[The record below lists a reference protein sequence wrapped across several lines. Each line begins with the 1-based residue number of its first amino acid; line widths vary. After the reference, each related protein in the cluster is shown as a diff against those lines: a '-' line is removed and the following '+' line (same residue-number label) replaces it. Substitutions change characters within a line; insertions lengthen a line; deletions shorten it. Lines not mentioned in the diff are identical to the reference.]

1 MHLNALDLTVFGL
14 YAVILIFVAY
24 WVSREKKGHE
34 KDASDYFLASKS
46 LPWWAIG
53 ASLIAANI
61 SAEQIIGMSGS
72 GYVIGMG
79 IAAYELMAAITLII
93 IAKYFLPIF
102 LARGIYT
109 MPQFLENRYDGRV
122 RTIMAIFWLALYTFV
137 NLTSVLY
144 LGSLAISQFLGVD
157 MLYGMVFLVLFSMVY
172 SIYGGLKAVA
182 MTDIIQVIMLVLGG
196 LFVSYLALNQISG
209 GNGVIEGFSTL
220 LEKAPEKF
228 DMIISSDNPNYDK
241 IYMDLPGISVL
252 IGGLWI
258 MNISYWGFNQ
268 YIIQRA
274 LAAKSIQEAQKG
286 MAFAAYIKLFVPII
300 VVLPGICAVVLAP
313 ELSKPDQAYPEM
325 MKLLPHGLL
334 GIAFAALVAAIASS
348 LSSMSNSISTIFTM
362 DIYKKLINKEASEHK
377 LVFVGRLT
385 AFAAMLI
392 AIVLAKPLVG
402 QSEQAFQ
409 FIQEFTGFF
418 TPGIVVIFLFGF
430 FWKKANANSALV
442 AAIASVVLSWS
453 FKVFLPEVPFMD
465 RVGLV
470 FILCCVLAALVT
482 YLGGAKE
489 QSNAIHLDDISF
501 KTTSGFN
508 IASVGV
514 VLILAAIYATWW

>member
-1 MHLNALDLTVFGL
+1 MILNGLDIGVLVAYTL
-14 YAVILIFVAY
+14 ILLFVAY
-24 WVSREKKGHE
+24 WVSREKQGHE
-34 KDASDYFLASKS
+34 KNANDYFLASKS

-72 GYVIGMG
+72 GFVIGMG
-79 IAAYELMAAITLII
+79 IAAYELMAAITLIV

-102 LARGIYT
+102 LAKGIYT

-144 LGSLAISQFLGVD
+144 LGSLAISQFIGVD
-157 MLYGMVFLVLFSMVY
+157 MIYGMIFLVLFSMAY
-172 SIYGGLKAVA
+172 SVYGGLKAVA
-182 MTDIIQVIMLVLGG
+182 MTDIVQVIMLVLGG

-209 GNGVIEGFSTL
+209 DNGVIQGFTTL
-220 LEKAPEKF
+220 MEKAPEKF
-228 DMIISSDNPNYDK
+228 DMILSKDNPNY
-241 IYMDLPGISVL
+241 ISLPGISVL

-274 LAAKSIQEAQKG
+274 LAAKSLQEAQKG
-286 MAFAAYIKLFVPII
+286 MAFAAYVKLFVPII

-313 ELSKPDQAYPEM
+313 DLAKADQAYPEM

-362 DIYKKLINKEASEHK
+362 DVYKKLVNPAASEHK
-377 LVFVGRLT
+377 LVFVGRMT
-385 AFAAMLI
+385 ALI
-392 AIVLAKPLVG
+392 AMVVAILLAKPLVG
-402 QSEQAFQ
+402 QSQQAFQ

-430 FWKKANANSALV
+430 FWKKASANSALA
-442 AAIASVVLSWS
+442 AAIGSVVFSAL
-453 FKVFLPEVPFMD
+453 FYKFLPEFPFMD
-465 RVGLV
+465 RVGVV
-470 FILCCVLAALVT
+470 FILCCIVAAAITLLSGT
-482 YLGGAKE
+482 KE
-489 QSNAIHLDDISF
+489 QANAIDLHDVSF
-501 KTTSGFN
+501 KTTGGFN
-508 IASVGV
+508 VAAMGV
-514 VLILAAIYATWW
+514 ILILIAIYATWW

>member
-1 MHLNALDLTVFGL
+1 MILNGLDIGVLVAYTL
-14 YAVILIFVAY
+14 ILLFVAY
-24 WVSREKKGHE
+24 WVSREKQGHE
-34 KDASDYFLASKS
+34 KNANDYFLASKS

-72 GYVIGMG
+72 GFVIGMG
-79 IAAYELMAAITLII
+79 IAAYELMAAITLIV

-102 LARGIYT
+102 LAKGIYT

-144 LGSLAISQFLGVD
+144 LGSLAISQFLGID
-157 MLYGMVFLVLFSMVY
+157 MLYGMIFLVMFSMAY
-172 SIYGGLKAVA
+172 SVYGGLKAVA
-182 MTDIIQVIMLVLGG
+182 MTDIIQVILLVLGG

-209 GNGVIEGFSTL
+209 DTGIINGFATL
-220 LEKAPEKF
+220 MEKAPEKF
-228 DMIISSDNPNYDK
+228 DMILSKDNPNY
-241 IYMDLPGISVL
+241 ISLPGISVL

-274 LAAKSIQEAQKG
+274 LAAKSLQEAQKG
-286 MAFAAYIKLFVPII
+286 MAFAAYVKLFVPII

-313 ELSKPDQAYPEM
+313 DLSKPDQAYPEM

-362 DIYKKLINKEASEHK
+362 DVYKKLVNPAASEHK
-377 LVFVGRLT
+377 LVFVGRMT
-385 AFAAMLI
+385 ALI
-392 AIVLAKPLVG
+392 AMVIAILLAKPLVG
-402 QSEQAFQ
+402 QSQQAFQ

-430 FWKKANANSALV
+430 FWKKACANSALA
-442 AAIASVVLSWS
+442 AAIGSVVFSAL
-453 FKVFLPEVPFMD
+453 FYKFLPEFPFMD
-465 RVGLV
+465 RVGVV
-470 FILCCVLAALVT
+470 FILCCIVAAAITL
-482 YLGGAKE
+482 LGGTKE
-489 QSNAIHLDDISF
+489 QANAIDLHDVSF
-501 KTTSGFN
+501 KTTGGFN
-508 IASVGV
+508 IAAVGV
-514 VLILAAIYATWW
+514 ILILVAIYATWW

>member
-1 MHLNALDLTVFGL
+1 MILNGIDIGVLIVYALVLL
-14 YAVILIFVAY
+14 FVAY
-24 WVSREKKGHE
+24 WVSRDEKGHE
-34 KDASDYFLASKS
+34 KNANDYFLASKS

-72 GYVIGMG
+72 GFVIGMG

-102 LARGIYT
+102 LAKGIYT

-122 RTIMAIFWLALYTFV
+122 RTVMAIFWLALYTFV

-144 LGSLAISQFLGVD
+144 LGSLAISQFIGVD
-157 MLYGMVFLVLFSMVY
+157 MVYGMIFLVLFSMAY
-172 SIYGGLKAVA
+172 SVYGGLKAVA

-209 GNGVIEGFSTL
+209 DTGIVQGFVTL
-220 LEKAPEKF
+220 MEKAPEKF
-228 DMIISSDNPNYDK
+228 DMILSKDNPNY
-241 IYMDLPGISVL
+241 INLPGISVL

-274 LAAKSIQEAQKG
+274 LAAKSLQEAQKG
-286 MAFAAYIKLFVPII
+286 MAFAAYIKLLAPII

-313 ELSKPDQAYPEM
+313 DLAKADQAYPEM

-362 DIYKKLINKEASEHK
+362 DIYKKIINENASEKK
-377 LVFVGRLT
+377 LVLVGRTT
-385 AFAAMLI
+385 ALAAMVI

-402 QSEQAFQ
+402 KSEQAFQ

-418 TPGIVVIFLFGF
+418 TPGIVVLFLFGF
-430 FWKKANANSALV
+430 FWKKATASSALT
-442 AAIASVVLSWS
+442 AAISSVVLSWL
-453 FKVFLPEVPFMD
+453 FKILLPEVPFID

-470 FILCCVLAALVT
+470 FILCCVLAAAVT
-482 YLGGAKE
+482 LLSGAKE
-489 QSNAIHLDDISF
+489 QSNSIDLNDVSF
-501 KTTSGFN
+501 KTTSSFN
-508 IASVGV
+508 VASIGV
-514 VLILAAIYATWW
+514 VLILVAIYVTWW

>member
-1 MHLNALDLTVFGL
+1 MILNGVDI
-14 YAVILIFVAY
+14 AVLVIYTAVLLFVAY
-24 WVSREKKGHE
+24 WVSRDEKGHE
-34 KDASDYFLASKS
+34 KNANDYFLASKS

-79 IAAYELMAAITLII
+79 IAAYELMAAITLIL

-102 LARGIYT
+102 LAKGIFT
-109 MPQFLENRYDGRV
+109 MPQFLEDRYDGRV
-122 RTIMAIFWLALYTFV
+122 RTVMAIFWLALYTFV

-157 MLYGMVFLVLFSMVY
+157 MLYGMIFLALFSMTY

-182 MTDIIQVIMLVLGG
+182 MTDIIQVILLVVGG
-196 LFVSYLALNQISG
+196 LFVSYLALNQIAG
-209 GNGVIEGFSTL
+209 GTGIINGFTTL

-228 DMIISSDNPNYDK
+228 DMILSPENPNY
-241 IYMDLPGISVL
+241 ISLPGISVL

-286 MAFAAYIKLFVPII
+286 MAFAAYVKLFVPII

-313 ELSKPDQAYPEM
+313 DLSKPDQAYPEM

-334 GIAFAALVAAIASS
+334 GVAFAALVAAIASS
-348 LSSMSNSISTIFTM
+348 LSSMSNSVSTIFTM
-362 DIYKKLINKEASEHK
+362 DIYKKSLNPGASEHK
-377 LVFVGRLT
+377 LVFIGRAT
-385 AFAAMLI
+385 AFIAMVI
-392 AIVLAKPLVG
+392 AVVLAKPLVG
-402 QSEQAFQ
+402 KSEQAFQ

-430 FWKKANANSALV
+430 FWKKATANSALA
-442 AAIASVVLSWS
+442 AAIASVVFSWLL
-453 FKVFLPEVPFMD
+453 KIYLPEVPFMD
-465 RVGLV
+465 RVSIV
-470 FILCCVLAALVT
+470 FVICVALAVIVT
-482 YLGGAKE
+482 YVAGAKDQPKGIE
-489 QSNAIHLDDISF
+489 ISDISF
-501 KTTSGFN
+501 NTTTGFN
-508 IASVGV
+508 VAALGV
-514 VLILAAIYATWW
+514 LLVLAAIYALWW

>member
-1 MHLNALDLTVFGL
+1 MILNGLDIGVLVAYTL
-14 YAVILIFVAY
+14 ILLFVAY
-24 WVSREKKGHE
+24 WVSREKPGHE
-34 KDASDYFLASKS
+34 KNANDYFLASKS

-72 GYVIGMG
+72 GFVIGMG
-79 IAAYELMAAITLII
+79 IAAYELMAAITLIV

-102 LARGIYT
+102 LAKGIYT
-109 MPQFLENRYDGRV
+109 MPQFLEGRYDGRV

-144 LGSLAISQFLGVD
+144 LGSLAISQFLGID
-157 MLYGMVFLVLFSMVY
+157 MLYGMIFLVMFSMAY
-172 SIYGGLKAVA
+172 SVYGGLKAVA
-182 MTDIIQVIMLVLGG
+182 MTDIIQVILLVLGG

-209 GNGVIEGFSTL
+209 GTGIINGFATL
-220 LEKAPEKF
+220 MDKAPEKF
-228 DMIISSDNPNYDK
+228 DMILSKDNPNY
-241 IYMDLPGISVL
+241 ISLPGISVL

-274 LAAKSIQEAQKG
+274 LAAKSLQEAQKG
-286 MAFAAYIKLFVPII
+286 MAFAAYVKLFVPII

-313 ELSKPDQAYPEM
+313 DLSKPDQAYPEM

-334 GIAFAALVAAIASS
+334 GVAFAALVAAIASS

-362 DIYKKLINKEASEHK
+362 DIYKKLINPNATEHK
-377 LVFVGRLT
+377 LVFVGRST
-385 AFAAMLI
+385 ALVAMII
-392 AIVLAKPLVG
+392 AILLAKPLVG
-402 QSEQAFQ
+402 QSQQAFQ

-430 FWKKANANSALV
+430 FWKKASANSALA
-442 AAIASVVLSWS
+442 AAIASVVFS
-453 FKVFLPEVPFMD
+453 
-465 RVGLV
+465 
-470 FILCCVLAALVT
+470 AL
-482 YLGGAKE
+482 
-489 QSNAIHLDDISF
+489 F
-501 KTTSGFN
+501 
-508 IASVGV
+508 
-514 VLILAAIYATWW
+514 

>member
-1 MHLNALDLTVFGL
+1 MILNGIDIGVLIVYTVVLLG
-14 YAVILIFVAY
+14 VAW
-24 WVSREKKGHE
+24 WVSRDEKGHD
-34 KDASDYFLASKS
+34 KNANDYFLASKS

-72 GYVIGMG
+72 GYIIGMG

-102 LARGIYT
+102 LAKGIYT

-122 RTIMAIFWLALYTFV
+122 RTVMAIFWLALYTFV

-157 MLYGMVFLVLFSMVY
+157 MLYGMIFLALFSMTY

-182 MTDIIQVIMLVLGG
+182 MTDIIQVVLLVLGG
-196 LFVSYLALNQISG
+196 ILVSYLALNQISG
-209 GNGVIEGFSTL
+209 GTGVVNGFSTL

-228 DMIISSDNPNYDK
+228 DMILSKDSPN
-241 IYMDLPGISVL
+241 YMDLPGISVL

-286 MAFAAYIKLFVPII
+286 MAFAAYVKLFLPLI

-313 ELSKPDQAYPEM
+313 DLTKADQAYPEM

-334 GIAFAALVAAIASS
+334 GVAFAALVAAIASS
-348 LSSMSNSISTIFTM
+348 LSSMSNSVSTIFTM
-362 DIYKKLINKEASEHK
+362 DIYKKSINPQASEHK
-377 LVFVGRLT
+377 LVFIGRAT
-385 AFAAMLI
+385 ATVAMII
-392 AIVLAKPLVG
+392 AVLLAKPLVG
-402 QSEQAFQ
+402 KSEQAFQ

-430 FWKKANANSALV
+430 FWKKATAASALT
-442 AAIASVVLSWS
+442 AAIASVILSWA
-453 FKVFLPEVPFMD
+453 FKMYLPEMPFMD

-470 FILCCVLAALVT
+470 FILCCVLAAAVT
-482 YLGGAKE
+482 YLAGAKTQE
-489 QSNAIHLDDISF
+489 NAIDLQGISF
-501 KTTSGFN
+501 KTTGGFN
-508 IASVGV
+508 IAAVGV
-514 VLILAAIYATWW
+514 MLILIAIYATWW

>member
-1 MHLNALDLTVFGL
+1 MILNGLDIGVLIAYTL
-14 YAVILIFVAY
+14 ILLFVAY
-24 WVSREKKGHE
+24 WVSRDEKGHE
-34 KDASDYFLASKS
+34 KNANDYFLASKS

-72 GYVIGMG
+72 GFVIGMG

-102 LARGIYT
+102 LAKGIYT

-122 RTIMAIFWLALYTFV
+122 RTVMAIFWLALYTFV

-157 MLYGMVFLVLFSMVY
+157 MLYGMIFLALFSMAY
-172 SIYGGLKAVA
+172 SVYGGLKAVA
-182 MTDIIQVIMLVLGG
+182 MTDIIQVVLLVLGG
-196 LFVSYLALNQISG
+196 ICVSYLALNQISG
-209 GNGVIEGFSTL
+209 GTGVLSGFSTL

-228 DMIISSDNPNYDK
+228 DMILSKNNPSYAN
-241 IYMDLPGISVL
+241 LPGISVL

-274 LAAKSIQEAQKG
+274 LAAKSLQEAQKG
-286 MAFAAYIKLFVPII
+286 MAFAAYIKLFVPLI

-313 ELSKPDQAYPEM
+313 DLSKPDQAYPEM

-348 LSSMSNSISTIFTM
+348 LSSMSNSVSTIFTM
-362 DIYKKLINKEASEHK
+362 DIYKKSINPAASEKK
-377 LVFVGRLT
+377 LVFIGRAT
-385 AFAAMLI
+385 AFTAMVI
-392 AIVLAKPLVG
+392 AVILAKPLVG
-402 QSEQAFQ
+402 KSEQAFQ

-430 FWKKANANSALV
+430 FWKKATASSALT
-442 AAIASVVLSWS
+442 AAIASVAFSWL
-453 FKVFLPEVPFMD
+453 FKIFIPEVPFMD

-470 FILCCVLAALVT
+470 FILCCVLAVIVT
-482 YLGGAKE
+482 YLGGAKD
-489 QSNAIHLDDISF
+489 QANAVDLNDVSF

-508 IASVGV
+508 IGAVGV
-514 VLILAAIYATWW
+514 VLILIAIYATWW

>member
-1 MHLNALDLTVFGL
+1 MILNGLDIGV
-14 YAVILIFVAY
+14 LIVYTLVLLGVAW
-24 WVSREKKGHE
+24 WVSRDEKGHD
-34 KDASDYFLASKS
+34 KNANDYFLASKS

-102 LARGIYT
+102 LAKGIYT

-122 RTIMAIFWLALYTFV
+122 RTVMAIFWLALYTFV

-157 MLYGMVFLVLFSMVY
+157 MLYGMVFLALFSMTY

-182 MTDIIQVIMLVLGG
+182 MTDIIQVALLVLGG

-209 GNGVIEGFSTL
+209 GTGIVSGFSML
-220 LEKAPEKF
+220 LENAPEKF
-228 DMIISSDNPNYDK
+228 DMILSPENPNY
-241 IYMDLPGISVL
+241 INLPGISVL

-286 MAFAAYIKLFVPII
+286 MAFAAYVKLFVPVI
-300 VVLPGICAVVLAP
+300 VVLPGICAAVLVPDLA
-313 ELSKPDQAYPEM
+313 KADQAYPEM

-348 LSSMSNSISTIFTM
+348 LSSMSNSVSTIFTM
-362 DIYKKLINKEASEHK
+362 DIYKKIINPQASEHK
-377 LVFVGRLT
+377 LVFVGRVT
-385 AFAAMLI
+385 ATIAMII
-392 AIVLAKPLVG
+392 AVLLAKPLVG
-402 QSEQAFQ
+402 KSEQAFQ

-430 FWKKANANSALV
+430 FWKKATAASALT
-442 AAIASVVLSWS
+442 AAIASVALSWA
-453 FKVFLPEVPFMD
+453 FRFYLPEMPFMD

-470 FILCCVLAALVT
+470 FILCCVLAAAVT
-482 YLGGAKE
+482 YLAGAKI
-489 QSNAIHLDDISF
+489 QGNSIDLNGVSF
-501 KTTSGFN
+501 KTTNGFN
-508 IASVGV
+508 VAGIGV
-514 VLILAAIYATWW
+514 ILILIAIYATWW

>member
-1 MHLNALDLTVFGL
+1 MILNGLDIGVLIAYTL
-14 YAVILIFVAY
+14 ILLAVAW
-24 WVSREKKGHE
+24 WVSREEKGHE
-34 KDASDYFLASKS
+34 KNANDYFLASKS

-72 GYVIGMG
+72 GFVIGMG

-102 LARGIYT
+102 LAKGIYT

-122 RTIMAIFWLALYTFV
+122 RTVMAIFWLALYTFV

-157 MLYGMVFLVLFSMVY
+157 MLYGMIFLALFSMTY

-182 MTDIIQVIMLVLGG
+182 MTDIIQVVMLVLGG

-209 GNGVIEGFSTL
+209 GAGVVSGFTTL
-220 LEKAPEKF
+220 LDQAPEKF
-228 DMIISSDNPNYDK
+228 DMILSPDNPNYVN
-241 IYMDLPGISVL
+241 LPGISVL

-286 MAFAAYIKLFVPII
+286 MAFAAYVKLFVPVI

-313 ELSKPDQAYPEM
+313 DLAKPDQAYPEM

-334 GIAFAALVAAIASS
+334 GVAFAALVAAIASS

-362 DIYKKLINKEASEHK
+362 DIYKRSINPAASEHK
-377 LVFVGRLT
+377 LVFIGRAT
-385 AFAAMLI
+385 ATIAMII
-392 AIVLAKPLVG
+392 AVLLAKPLVG
-402 QSEQAFQ
+402 KSEQAFQ

-430 FWKKANANSALV
+430 FWKKATAASALT
-442 AAIASVVLSWS
+442 AAIASVILSWA
-453 FKVFLPEVPFMD
+453 FKIYLPEMPFMD

-470 FILCCVLAALVT
+470 FILCCVLAAAVT
-482 YLGGAKE
+482 YLAGAKV
-489 QSNAIHLDDISF
+489 QKNAIDLQGVSF
-501 KTTSGFN
+501 KTTGGFN
-508 IASVGV
+508 IASLGVVV
-514 VLILAAIYATWW
+514 VLIAIYATWW

>member
-1 MHLNALDLTVFGL
+1 MILNGLDIGV
-14 YAVILIFVAY
+14 LIAYTLVLLFVAY
-24 WVSREKKGHE
+24 WVSRDEKGHE
-34 KDASDYFLASKS
+34 KNANDYFLASKS

-102 LARGIYT
+102 LAKGIYT

-122 RTIMAIFWLALYTFV
+122 RTVMAIFWLALYTFV

-157 MLYGMVFLVLFSMVY
+157 MLYGMIFLALFSMTY

-182 MTDIIQVIMLVLGG
+182 MTDIIQVAMLVLGG
-196 LFVSYLALNQISG
+196 ILVSYLALNQISG
-209 GNGVIEGFSTL
+209 GTGVISGFSTL

-228 DMIISSDNPNYDK
+228 DMILSKDNPNYAN
-241 IYMDLPGISVL
+241 LPGISVL

-258 MNISYWGFNQ
+258 MNVSYWGFNQ

-274 LAAKSIQEAQKG
+274 LAAKSLQEAQKG
-286 MAFAAYIKLFVPII
+286 MTFAAYIKLFVPII

-313 ELSKPDQAYPEM
+313 DLSKADQAYPEM

-334 GIAFAALVAAIASS
+334 GVAFAALVAAIASS
-348 LSSMSNSISTIFTM
+348 LSSMSNSVSTIFTM
-362 DIYKKLINKEASEHK
+362 DIYKKSINPAASEKK
-377 LVFVGRLT
+377 LVFIGRTT
-385 AFAAMLI
+385 AFVALVI
-392 AIVLAKPLVG
+392 AVVLAKPLVG
-402 QSEQAFQ
+402 KSEQAFQ

-430 FWKKANANSALV
+430 FWKKATARSALT
-442 AAIASVVLSWS
+442 AAIASVVFSWL
-453 FKVFLPEVPFMD
+453 FKIYIPEVPFMD

-470 FILCCVLAALVT
+470 FILCCVLAVVVT
-482 YLGGAKE
+482 HMGGAKD
-489 QSNAIHLDDISF
+489 QANAIDLNDVSF

-508 IASVGV
+508 AGAVGV
-514 VLILAAIYATWW
+514 VLILIAIYATWW

>member
-1 MHLNALDLTVFGL
+1 MILNGIDI
-14 YAVILIFVAY
+14 AVLVAYTAILLFVAY
-24 WVSREKKGHE
+24 WVSRDEKGHE
-34 KDASDYFLASKS
+34 KNANDYFLASKS

-79 IAAYELMAAITLII
+79 IAAYELMAAITLIL

-102 LARGIYT
+102 LAKGIFT
-109 MPQFLENRYDGRV
+109 MPQFLEDRYDGRV
-122 RTIMAIFWLALYTFV
+122 RTVMAIFWLALYTFV

-157 MLYGMVFLVLFSMVY
+157 MLYGMIFLALFSMTY

-182 MTDIIQVIMLVLGG
+182 MTDIIQVILLVAGG
-196 LFVSYLALNQISG
+196 LFVSYLALNQIAG
-209 GNGVIEGFSTL
+209 GTGIINGFTTL

-228 DMIISSDNPNYDK
+228 DMILSPDNPNY
-241 IYMDLPGISVL
+241 ISLPGISVL

-286 MAFAAYIKLFVPII
+286 MAFAAYVKLFVPII

-313 ELSKPDQAYPEM
+313 DLSKPDQAYPEM

-334 GIAFAALVAAIASS
+334 GVAFAALVAAIASS
-348 LSSMSNSISTIFTM
+348 LSSMSNSVSTIFTM
-362 DIYKKLINKEASEHK
+362 DIYKKSVNPNASEHK
-377 LVFVGRLT
+377 LVFIGRAT
-385 AFAAMLI
+385 AFIAMII
-392 AIVLAKPLVG
+392 AVVLAKPLVG
-402 QSEQAFQ
+402 KSEQAFQ

-430 FWKKANANSALV
+430 FWKKATANSALA
-442 AAIASVVLSWS
+442 AAIASVVFSWLLKIY
-453 FKVFLPEVPFMD
+453 FPEVPFMD
-465 RVGLV
+465 RVSIV
-470 FILCCVLAALVT
+470 FVICVVLAVLVT
-482 YLGGAKE
+482 YIGGAKDQAKGIE
-489 QSNAIHLDDISF
+489 IGDISF
-501 KTTSGFN
+501 KTTTGFN
-508 IASVGV
+508 VAALGV
-514 VLILAAIYATWW
+514 LLVLAAIYTLWW

>member
-1 MHLNALDLTVFGL
+1 MILNGLDIGVLIAYTL
-14 YAVILIFVAY
+14 ILLFVAY
-24 WVSREKKGHE
+24 WVSREKAGHE
-34 KDASDYFLASKS
+34 KNANDYFLASKS

-72 GYVIGMG
+72 GYVIGMA
-79 IAAYELMAAITLII
+79 IAAYELMAAITLIV

-102 LARGIYT
+102 LAKGIYT
-109 MPQFLENRYDGRV
+109 MPQFLEDRYDGRV

-144 LGSLAISQFLGVD
+144 LGSLAISQFMGID
-157 MLYGMVFLVLFSMVY
+157 MLYGMIFLVMFSMAY
-172 SIYGGLKAVA
+172 SVYGGLKAVA
-182 MTDIIQVIMLVLGG
+182 MTDVIQVVLLVLGG
-196 LFVSYLALNQISG
+196 LIVSYLALNQISG
-209 GNGVIEGFSTL
+209 DTGIINGFATL
-220 LEKAPEKF
+220 MDQAPEKF
-228 DMIISSDNPNYDK
+228 DMILSSDNPNY
-241 IYMDLPGISVL
+241 ISLPGISVL

-274 LAAKSIQEAQKG
+274 LAAKNLQEAQKG
-286 MAFAAYIKLFVPII
+286 MAFAAYVKLFVPII

-313 ELSKPDQAYPEM
+313 DLSKPDQAYPEM

-362 DIYKKLINKEASEHK
+362 DIYKRSMNPTASERK
-377 LVFVGRLT
+377 LVFVGRST
-385 AFAAMLI
+385 ALI
-392 AIVLAKPLVG
+392 AMIIAILLAKPLVG
-402 QSEQAFQ
+402 QSQQAFQ

-430 FWKKANANSALV
+430 FWKKASANSALS
-442 AAIASVVLSWS
+442 AAIASVLFS
-453 FKVFLPEVPFMD
+453 FLFYKFLPEFPFMD
-465 RVGLV
+465 RVGVV
-470 FILCCVLAALVT
+470 FIICCLLAAVVT
-482 YLGGAKE
+482 LLGGAKE
-489 QSNAIHLDDISF
+489 QANAIHLNDVSF

-508 IASVGV
+508 IAAIGV
-514 VLILAAIYATWW
+514 ILILTAIYATWW

>member
-1 MHLNALDLTVFGL
+1 MILNGLDIGVLVAYTL
-14 YAVILIFVAY
+14 ILLFVAY
-24 WVSREKKGHE
+24 WVSREKPGHE
-34 KDASDYFLASKS
+34 KNANDYFLASKS

-79 IAAYELMAAITLII
+79 IAAYELMAAITLIV

-102 LARGIYT
+102 LAKGIYT

-157 MLYGMVFLVLFSMVY
+157 MLYGMLFLVLFSMAY
-172 SIYGGLKAVA
+172 SVYGGLKAVA
-182 MTDIIQVIMLVLGG
+182 MTDIVQVIMLVLGG

-209 GNGVIEGFSTL
+209 DTGVVQGFVTL
-220 LEKAPEKF
+220 MEKAPEKF
-228 DMIISSDNPNYDK
+228 DMILSKDNPNY
-241 IYMDLPGISVL
+241 ISLPGISVL

-274 LAAKSIQEAQKG
+274 LAAKSLQEAQKG
-286 MAFAAYIKLFVPII
+286 MAFAAYVKLFVPII

-313 ELSKPDQAYPEM
+313 DLAKADQAYPEM

-334 GIAFAALVAAIASS
+334 GVAFAALVAAIASS

-362 DIYKKLINKEASEHK
+362 DIYKKLVNPAASEHK
-377 LVFVGRLT
+377 LVFVGRAT
-385 AFAAMLI
+385 ALI
-392 AIVLAKPLVG
+392 AMVIAILLAKPLVG
-402 QSEQAFQ
+402 QSQQAFQ

-430 FWKKANANSALV
+430 FWKKASANSALA
-442 AAIASVVLSWS
+442 AAIGSVVFSAL
-453 FKVFLPEVPFMD
+453 FYKFLPEFPFID
-465 RVGLV
+465 RVGVV
-470 FILCCVLAALVT
+470 FVLCCIVAAAITL
-482 YLGGAKE
+482 LGGTKE
-489 QSNAIHLDDISF
+489 QANAIHLDDVSF

-508 IASVGV
+508 IASIGV
-514 VLILAAIYATWW
+514 VLILVAIYATWW

>member
-1 MHLNALDLTVFGL
+1 MILNGLDIGVLVAYTL
-14 YAVILIFVAY
+14 ILLFVAY
-24 WVSREKKGHE
+24 WVSREKPGHE
-34 KDASDYFLASKS
+34 KNANDYFLASKS

-72 GYVIGMG
+72 GFVIGMG
-79 IAAYELMAAITLII
+79 IAAYELMAAITLIV

-102 LARGIYT
+102 LAKGIYT
-109 MPQFLENRYDGRV
+109 MPQFLEGRYDGRV

-144 LGSLAISQFLGVD
+144 LGSLAISQFLGID
-157 MLYGMVFLVLFSMVY
+157 MLYGMIFLVMFSMAY
-172 SIYGGLKAVA
+172 SVYGGLKAVA
-182 MTDIIQVIMLVLGG
+182 MTDIIQVILLVLGG

-209 GNGVIEGFSTL
+209 GTGIINGFATL
-220 LEKAPEKF
+220 MDKAPEKF
-228 DMIISSDNPNYDK
+228 DMILSKDNPNY
-241 IYMDLPGISVL
+241 ISLPGISVL

-274 LAAKSIQEAQKG
+274 LAAKSLQEAQKG
-286 MAFAAYIKLFVPII
+286 MAFAAYVKLFVPII

-313 ELSKPDQAYPEM
+313 DLSKPDQAYPEM

-362 DIYKKLINKEASEHK
+362 DIYKKLISPNATEHK
-377 LVFVGRLT
+377 LVFVGRST
-385 AFAAMLI
+385 ALI
-392 AIVLAKPLVG
+392 AMIIAILLAKPLVG
-402 QSEQAFQ
+402 QSQQAFQ

-430 FWKKANANSALV
+430 FWKKASANSALA
-442 AAIASVVLSWS
+442 AAIASVVFSAL
-453 FKVFLPEVPFMD
+453 FYTFLPEFPFID
-465 RVGLV
+465 RVGVV
-470 FILCCVLAALVT
+470 FVLCCVLAAAVT
-482 YLGGAKE
+482 FLGGAKE
-489 QSNAIHLDDISF
+489 QVNAIHLDDVSF

-508 IASVGV
+508 VAAVGV
-514 VLILAAIYATWW
+514 ILILIAIYATWW

>member
-1 MHLNALDLTVFGL
+1 MILNGLDIGVLVAYTL
-14 YAVILIFVAY
+14 ILLFVAY
-24 WVSREKKGHE
+24 WVSRDEKGHE
-34 KDASDYFLASKS
+34 KNANDYFLASKS

-72 GYVIGMG
+72 GFVIGMG
-79 IAAYELMAAITLII
+79 IAAYELMAAITLIV

-102 LARGIYT
+102 LAKGIYT

-144 LGSLAISQFLGVD
+144 LGSLAISQFIGVD
-157 MLYGMVFLVLFSMVY
+157 MIYGMIFLVLFSMAY
-172 SIYGGLKAVA
+172 SVYGGLKAVA
-182 MTDIIQVIMLVLGG
+182 MTDIVQVIMLVLGR

-209 GNGVIEGFSTL
+209 DNGVIQGFTTL
-220 LEKAPEKF
+220 MEKAPEKF
-228 DMIISSDNPNYDK
+228 DMILSKDNPNY
-241 IYMDLPGISVL
+241 ISLPGISVL

-274 LAAKSIQEAQKG
+274 LAAKSLQEAQKG
-286 MAFAAYIKLFVPII
+286 MAFAAYVKLFVPII

-313 ELSKPDQAYPEM
+313 DLAKADQAYPEM

-362 DIYKKLINKEASEHK
+362 DVYKKLVNPAASEHK
-377 LVFVGRLT
+377 LVFVGRMT
-385 AFAAMLI
+385 ALI
-392 AIVLAKPLVG
+392 AMVVAILLAKPLVG
-402 QSEQAFQ
+402 QSQQAFQ

-430 FWKKANANSALV
+430 FWKKASANSALA
-442 AAIASVVLSWS
+442 AAIGSVVFSAL
-453 FKVFLPEVPFMD
+453 FYKFLPEFPFMD
-465 RVGLV
+465 RVGVV
-470 FILCCVLAALVT
+470 FILCCIVAAAITLLSGT
-482 YLGGAKE
+482 KE
-489 QSNAIHLDDISF
+489 QANAIDLHDVSF
-501 KTTSGFN
+501 KTTGGFN
-508 IASVGV
+508 VAAMGV
-514 VLILAAIYATWW
+514 ILILIAIYATWW

>member
-1 MHLNALDLTVFGL
+1 MILNGIDIGVLVIYALVLLG
-14 YAVILIFVAY
+14 VAW
-24 WVSREKKGHE
+24 WVSRDEKGHE
-34 KDASDYFLASKS
+34 KNANDYFLASKS

-93 IAKYFLPIF
+93 IAKYFLPVF
-102 LARGIYT
+102 LAKGIYT

-122 RTIMAIFWLALYTFV
+122 RTVMAIFWLALYTFV

-144 LGSLAISQFLGVD
+144 LGSLAISQFMGVD
-157 MLYGMVFLVLFSMVY
+157 MLYGMIFLALFSMTY

-182 MTDIIQVIMLVLGG
+182 MTDIIQVALLVLGG
-196 LFVSYLALNQISG
+196 ILVSYLALNQIS
-209 GNGVIEGFSTL
+209 NGEGAISGFATL

-228 DMIISSDNPNYDK
+228 DMILSPENPSYAN
-241 IYMDLPGISVL
+241 LPGISVL
-252 IGGLWI
+252 LGGMWI
-258 MNISYWGFNQ
+258 INISYWGFNQ

-274 LAAKSIQEAQKG
+274 LAAKNLQEAQKG
-286 MAFAAYIKLFVPII
+286 MAFAAYIKLFVPVI

-313 ELSKPDQAYPEM
+313 DLSKPDQAYPEM

-348 LSSMSNSISTIFTM
+348 LSSMSNSVSTIFTM
-362 DIYKKLINKEASEHK
+362 DIYKKTINPAASEHK
-377 LVFVGRLT
+377 LVFAGRLT
-385 AFAAMLI
+385 AVIAMIL
-392 AIVLAKPLVG
+392 AILLAKPLVG
-402 QSEQAFQ
+402 KSEQAFQ

-418 TPGIVVIFLFGF
+418 TPGIVVIFLLGF
-430 FWKKANANSALV
+430 FWKKATAASALT
-442 AAIASVVLSWS
+442 AAIASVIFSWL
-453 FKVFLPEVPFMD
+453 FKIFIPEVPFMD

-470 FILCCVLAALVT
+470 FILCCVLAVVVT
-482 YLGGAKE
+482 YLSGAKD
-489 QSNAIHLDDISF
+489 QPNAVDVKDVSF
-501 KTTSGFN
+501 STSSGFN
-508 IASVGV
+508 AAALGV
-514 VLILAAIYATWW
+514 ILILIVIYATWW

>member
-1 MHLNALDLTVFGL
+1 MILNGIDI
-14 YAVILIFVAY
+14 AVLVAYTAILLFVAY
-24 WVSREKKGHE
+24 WVSRDEKGHE
-34 KDASDYFLASKS
+34 KNANDYFLASKS

-79 IAAYELMAAITLII
+79 IAAYELMAAITLIL

-102 LARGIYT
+102 LAKGIFT
-109 MPQFLENRYDGRV
+109 MPQFLEDRYDGRV
-122 RTIMAIFWLALYTFV
+122 RTVMAIFWLALYTFV

-157 MLYGMVFLVLFSMVY
+157 MLYGMIFLALFSMTY

-182 MTDIIQVIMLVLGG
+182 MTDIIQVILLVAGG
-196 LFVSYLALNQISG
+196 LFVSYLALNQIAG
-209 GNGVIEGFSTL
+209 GTGVINGFTTL

-228 DMIISSDNPNYDK
+228 DMILSPDNPNY
-241 IYMDLPGISVL
+241 ISLPGISVL

-286 MAFAAYIKLFVPII
+286 MAFAAYVKLFVPII

-313 ELSKPDQAYPEM
+313 DLSKPDQAYPEM

-334 GIAFAALVAAIASS
+334 GVAFAALVAAIASS
-348 LSSMSNSISTIFTM
+348 LSSMSNSVSTIFTM
-362 DIYKKLINKEASEHK
+362 DIYKKSVNPSASEHK
-377 LVFVGRLT
+377 LVFIGRAT
-385 AFAAMLI
+385 AFIAMII
-392 AIVLAKPLVG
+392 AVVLAKPLVG
-402 QSEQAFQ
+402 KSEQAFQ

-430 FWKKANANSALV
+430 FWKKATANSALA
-442 AAIASVVLSWS
+442 AAIASVVFSWLLKIY
-453 FKVFLPEVPFMD
+453 FPEVPFMD
-465 RVGLV
+465 RVSIV
-470 FILCCVLAALVT
+470 FVICVVLAVLVT
-482 YLGGAKE
+482 YIGGAKDQAKGIE
-489 QSNAIHLDDISF
+489 IGDISF
-501 KTTSGFN
+501 KTTTGFN
-508 IASVGV
+508 VAALGV
-514 VLILAAIYATWW
+514 LLVLAAIYTLWW

>member
-1 MHLNALDLTVFGL
+1 MILNGLDIGVLVAYTL
-14 YAVILIFVAY
+14 ILLFVAY
-24 WVSREKKGHE
+24 WVSRDEKGHE
-34 KDASDYFLASKS
+34 KNANDYFLASKS

-102 LARGIYT
+102 LAKGIYT

-122 RTIMAIFWLALYTFV
+122 RTVMAIFWLALYTFV

-157 MLYGMVFLVLFSMVY
+157 MLYGMIFLAIFSMTY

-182 MTDIIQVIMLVLGG
+182 MTDIIQVVLLVLGG
-196 LFVSYLALNQISG
+196 ILVSYLALNQISG
-209 GNGVIEGFSTL
+209 GTGVLSGFSTL

-228 DMIISSDNPNYDK
+228 DMILSKDNPSYAN
-241 IYMDLPGISVL
+241 LPGISVL

-274 LAAKSIQEAQKG
+274 LAAKSLQEAQKG
-286 MAFAAYIKLFVPII
+286 MTFAAYIKLFVPLI

-313 ELSKPDQAYPEM
+313 DLSKPDQAYPEM

-348 LSSMSNSISTIFTM
+348 LSSMSNSVSTIFTM
-362 DIYKKLINKEASEHK
+362 DIYKKSINPAASEKK
-377 LVFVGRLT
+377 LVFIGRAT
-385 AFAAMLI
+385 AFTAMVI
-392 AIVLAKPLVG
+392 AVILAKPLVG
-402 QSEQAFQ
+402 KSEQAFQ

-430 FWKKANANSALV
+430 FWKKATASSALT
-442 AAIASVVLSWS
+442 AAIASVTFSWL
-453 FKVFLPEVPFMD
+453 FKIYIPEVPFMD

-470 FILCCVLAALVT
+470 FILCCVLAVIVT
-482 YLGGAKE
+482 YLGGAKD
-489 QSNAIHLDDISF
+489 QANAVDLNDVSF

-508 IASVGV
+508 IGAVGV
-514 VLILAAIYATWW
+514 ALILIAIYATWW

>member
-1 MHLNALDLTVFGL
+1 MILNGIDI
-14 YAVILIFVAY
+14 AVLVVYTAVLLFVAY
-24 WVSREKKGHE
+24 WVSREEKGHE
-34 KDASDYFLASKS
+34 KNANDYFLASKS

-79 IAAYELMAAITLII
+79 IAAYELMAAITLLL

-102 LARGIYT
+102 LAKGIFT

-122 RTIMAIFWLALYTFV
+122 RTVMAIFWLSLYTFV

-157 MLYGMVFLVLFSMVY
+157 MLYGMIFLALFSMTY

-182 MTDIIQVIMLVLGG
+182 MTDIIQVVMLVAGG

-209 GNGVIEGFSTL
+209 GTGIISGFNTL

-228 DMIISSDNPNYDK
+228 DMILSPDNPNY
-241 IYMDLPGISVL
+241 ISLPGISVL

-286 MAFAAYIKLFVPII
+286 MAFAAYVKLFVPII

-313 ELSKPDQAYPEM
+313 DLSKPDQAYPEM

-334 GIAFAALVAAIASS
+334 GVAFAALVAAIASS
-348 LSSMSNSISTIFTM
+348 LSSMSNSVSTIFTM
-362 DIYKKLINKEASEHK
+362 DIYKKSVNPTASEHK
-377 LVFVGRLT
+377 LVFVGRAT
-385 AFAAMLI
+385 AFVAMAI
-392 AIVLAKPLVG
+392 AVILAKPLVG
-402 QSEQAFQ
+402 KSEQAFQ

-430 FWKKANANSALV
+430 FWKKATANSALA
-442 AAIASVVLSWS
+442 AAIASVVFSWLLKIY
-453 FKVFLPEVPFMD
+453 FPEVPFMD
-465 RVGLV
+465 RVSIV
-470 FILCCVLAALVT
+470 FVICVALAVLVT
-482 YLGGAKE
+482 YIGGAKD
-489 QSNAIHLDDISF
+489 QAKAIEISDINF
-501 KTTSGFN
+501 KTTMGFN
-508 IASVGV
+508 IASLGV
-514 VLILAAIYATWW
+514 VLVLTAIYTLWW

>member
-1 MHLNALDLTVFGL
+1 MILNGLDIGVLVAYTL
-14 YAVILIFVAY
+14 ILLFVAY
-24 WVSREKKGHE
+24 WVSREKPGHE
-34 KDASDYFLASKS
+34 KNANDYFLASKS

-79 IAAYELMAAITLII
+79 IAAYELMAAITLIV

-102 LARGIYT
+102 LAKGIYT

-157 MLYGMVFLVLFSMVY
+157 MLYGMLFLVLFSMAY
-172 SIYGGLKAVA
+172 SVYGGLKAVA
-182 MTDIIQVIMLVLGG
+182 MTDIVQVIMLVLGG

-209 GNGVIEGFSTL
+209 DTGVVQGFVTL
-220 LEKAPEKF
+220 MEKAPEKF
-228 DMIISSDNPNYDK
+228 DMILSKDNPNY
-241 IYMDLPGISVL
+241 ISLPGISVL

-274 LAAKSIQEAQKG
+274 LAAKSLQEAQKG
-286 MAFAAYIKLFVPII
+286 MAFAAYVKLFVPII

-313 ELSKPDQAYPEM
+313 DLAKADQAYPEM

-334 GIAFAALVAAIASS
+334 GVAFAALVAAIASS

-362 DIYKKLINKEASEHK
+362 DIYKKLVNPEASEHK
-377 LVFVGRLT
+377 LVFVGRAT
-385 AFAAMLI
+385 ALI
-392 AIVLAKPLVG
+392 AMVIAILLAKPLVG
-402 QSEQAFQ
+402 QSQQAFQ

-430 FWKKANANSALV
+430 FWKKACANSALA
-442 AAIASVVLSWS
+442 AAIGSVVFSAL
-453 FKVFLPEVPFMD
+453 FYKFLPEFPFID
-465 RVGLV
+465 RVGVV
-470 FILCCVLAALVT
+470 FVLCCIVAAAITL
-482 YLGGAKE
+482 LGGTKE
-489 QSNAIHLDDISF
+489 QANAIHLDDVSF
-501 KTTSGFN
+501 KTTNGFN
-508 IASVGV
+508 IASIGV
-514 VLILAAIYATWW
+514 VLILVAIYATWW

>member
-1 MHLNALDLTVFGL
+1 MILNGLDIGVLVAYTL
-14 YAVILIFVAY
+14 ILLFVAY
-24 WVSREKKGHE
+24 WVSRDEKGHE
-34 KDASDYFLASKS
+34 KNANDYFLASKS

-102 LARGIYT
+102 LAKGIYT

-122 RTIMAIFWLALYTFV
+122 RTVMAIFWLALYTFV

-144 LGSLAISQFLGVD
+144 LGSLAISQFIGVD
-157 MLYGMVFLVLFSMVY
+157 MLYGMIFLAIFSMTY

-182 MTDIIQVIMLVLGG
+182 MTDIIQVALLVLGG
-196 LFVSYLALNQISG
+196 ILVSYLALNQISG
-209 GNGVIEGFSTL
+209 GAGVLSGFSTL

-228 DMIISSDNPNYDK
+228 DMILSKDNPSYAH
-241 IYMDLPGISVL
+241 LPGISVL

-286 MAFAAYIKLFVPII
+286 MVFAAYVKLFAPII

-313 ELSKPDQAYPEM
+313 DLSKADQAYPEM

-348 LSSMSNSISTIFTM
+348 LSSMSNSVSTIFTM
-362 DIYKKLINKEASEHK
+362 DIYKKSVNPAASEK
-377 LVFVGRLT
+377 QLVLIGRAT
-385 AFAAMLI
+385 AFVAMMI
-392 AIVLAKPLVG
+392 AVLLAKPLVG
-402 QSEQAFQ
+402 KSEQAFQ

-430 FWKKANANSALV
+430 FWKKATASSALT
-442 AAIASVVLSWS
+442 AAIASVTFSWL
-453 FKVFLPEVPFMD
+453 FKIYIPEVPFMD

-470 FILCCVLAALVT
+470 FVICCVLAAGVT
-482 YLGGAKE
+482 YLGGAKDQE
-489 QSNAIHLDDISF
+489 NAVDLQDVSF

-508 IASVGV
+508 IGAVGV
-514 VLILAAIYATWW
+514 VLILIAIYATWW

>member
-1 MHLNALDLTVFGL
+1 MILNGIDI
-14 YAVILIFVAY
+14 AVLVVYTAVLLFVAY
-24 WVSREKKGHE
+24 WVSRDEKGHE
-34 KDASDYFLASKS
+34 KNANDYFLASKS

-79 IAAYELMAAITLII
+79 IAAYELMAAITLIL

-102 LARGIYT
+102 LAKGIFT
-109 MPQFLENRYDGRV
+109 MPQFLEDRYDGRV
-122 RTIMAIFWLALYTFV
+122 RTVMAIFWLALYTFV

-157 MLYGMVFLVLFSMVY
+157 MLYGMIFLALFSMTY

-182 MTDIIQVIMLVLGG
+182 MTDIIQVILLVAGG
-196 LFVSYLALNQISG
+196 LFVSYLALNQIAG
-209 GNGVIEGFSTL
+209 GTGVINGFTTL

-228 DMIISSDNPNYDK
+228 DMILSPDNPNY
-241 IYMDLPGISVL
+241 ISLPGISVL

-286 MAFAAYIKLFVPII
+286 MAFAAYVKLFVPII

-313 ELSKPDQAYPEM
+313 DLSKPDQAYPEM

-348 LSSMSNSISTIFTM
+348 LSSMSNSVSTIFTM
-362 DIYKKLINKEASEHK
+362 DIYKKSVNPTASEHK
-377 LVFVGRLT
+377 LVFIGRAT
-385 AFAAMLI
+385 AFVAMVI
-392 AIVLAKPLVG
+392 AVLLAKPLVG
-402 QSEQAFQ
+402 KSEQAFQ

-430 FWKKANANSALV
+430 FWKKATANSALA
-442 AAIASVVLSWS
+442 AAIASVVFSWLLKIY
-453 FKVFLPEVPFMD
+453 FPEVPFMD
-465 RVGLV
+465 RVSIV
-470 FILCCVLAALVT
+470 FVICVVLAVLVA
-482 YLGGAKE
+482 YIGGAKD
-489 QSNAIHLDDISF
+489 QAKAIEISDISF
-501 KTTSGFN
+501 KTTAGFN
-508 IASVGV
+508 VAALGV
-514 VLILAAIYATWW
+514 LLVLAAIYTLWW

>member
-1 MHLNALDLTVFGL
+1 MILNGLDIGVLVAYTL
-14 YAVILIFVAY
+14 ILLFVAY
-24 WVSREKKGHE
+24 WVSREKPGHE
-34 KDASDYFLASKS
+34 KNANDYFLASKS

-79 IAAYELMAAITLII
+79 IAAYELMAAITLIV

-102 LARGIYT
+102 LAKGIYT

-157 MLYGMVFLVLFSMVY
+157 MLYGMLFLVLFSMAY
-172 SIYGGLKAVA
+172 SVYGGLKAVA
-182 MTDIIQVIMLVLGG
+182 MTDIVQVIMLVLGG

-209 GNGVIEGFSTL
+209 DTGVVQGFVTL
-220 LEKAPEKF
+220 MEKAPEKF
-228 DMIISSDNPNYDK
+228 DMILSKDNPNY
-241 IYMDLPGISVL
+241 ISLPGISVL

-274 LAAKSIQEAQKG
+274 LAAKSLQEAQKG
-286 MAFAAYIKLFVPII
+286 MAFAAYVKLFVPII

-313 ELSKPDQAYPEM
+313 DLAKADQAYPEM

-334 GIAFAALVAAIASS
+334 GVAFAALVAAIASS

-362 DIYKKLINKEASEHK
+362 DIYKKLVNPEASEHK
-377 LVFVGRLT
+377 LVFVGRAT
-385 AFAAMLI
+385 ALI
-392 AIVLAKPLVG
+392 AMVIAILLAKPLVG
-402 QSEQAFQ
+402 QSQQAFQ

-430 FWKKANANSALV
+430 FWKKASANSALA
-442 AAIASVVLSWS
+442 AAIGSVVFSAL
-453 FKVFLPEVPFMD
+453 FYKFLPEFPFID
-465 RVGLV
+465 RVGVV
-470 FILCCVLAALVT
+470 FVLCCIVAAAITL
-482 YLGGAKE
+482 LGGTKE
-489 QSNAIHLDDISF
+489 QANAIHLDDVSF

-514 VLILAAIYATWW
+514 VLILVAIYATWW

>member
-1 MHLNALDLTVFGL
+1 MILNGLDIGVLVAYTL
-14 YAVILIFVAY
+14 ILLFVAY
-24 WVSREKKGHE
+24 WVSRDEKGHE
-34 KDASDYFLASKS
+34 KNANDYFLASKS

-72 GYVIGMG
+72 GFVIGMG
-79 IAAYELMAAITLII
+79 IAAYELMAAITLIV

-102 LARGIYT
+102 LAKGIYT

-144 LGSLAISQFLGVD
+144 LGSLAISQFIGVD
-157 MLYGMVFLVLFSMVY
+157 MIYGMIFLVLFSMAY
-172 SIYGGLKAVA
+172 SVYGGLKAVA
-182 MTDIIQVIMLVLGG
+182 MTDIVQVIMLVLGG

-209 GNGVIEGFSTL
+209 DNGVIQGFTTL
-220 LEKAPEKF
+220 MEKAPEKF
-228 DMIISSDNPNYDK
+228 DMILSKDNPNY
-241 IYMDLPGISVL
+241 ISLPGISVL

-274 LAAKSIQEAQKG
+274 LAAKSLQEAQKG
-286 MAFAAYIKLFVPII
+286 MAFAAYVKLFVPII

-313 ELSKPDQAYPEM
+313 DLAKADQAYPEM

-362 DIYKKLINKEASEHK
+362 DVYKKLVNPAASEHK
-377 LVFVGRLT
+377 LVFVGRMT
-385 AFAAMLI
+385 ALI
-392 AIVLAKPLVG
+392 AMVVAILLAKPLVG
-402 QSEQAFQ
+402 QSQQAFQ

-430 FWKKANANSALV
+430 FWKKASANSALA
-442 AAIASVVLSWS
+442 AAIGSVVFSAL
-453 FKVFLPEVPFMD
+453 FYKFLPEFPFMD
-465 RVGLV
+465 RVGVV
-470 FILCCVLAALVT
+470 FILCCIVAAAITLLSGT
-482 YLGGAKE
+482 KE
-489 QSNAIHLDDISF
+489 QANAIDLHDVSF
-501 KTTSGFN
+501 KTTGGFN
-508 IASVGV
+508 VAAMGV
-514 VLILAAIYATWW
+514 ILILIAIYATWW

>member
-1 MHLNALDLTVFGL
+1 MILNGLDIGVLVTYTL
-14 YAVILIFVAY
+14 ILLFVAY
-24 WVSREKKGHE
+24 WVSRDEKGHD
-34 KDASDYFLASKS
+34 KNANDYFLASKS

-72 GYVIGMG
+72 GFVIGMG
-79 IAAYELMAAITLII
+79 IAAYELMAAVTLLV

-102 LARGIYT
+102 LAKGIYT

-122 RTIMAIFWLALYTFV
+122 RTVMAVFWLALYTFV

-144 LGSLAISQFLGVD
+144 LGSLAISQFLGID
-157 MLYGMVFLVLFSMVY
+157 MLYGMIFLALFSMTY

-196 LFVSYLALNQISG
+196 IFVSYLALNQISG
-209 GNGVIEGFSTL
+209 GGGIVSGFTTL

-228 DMIISSDNPNYDK
+228 DMILSKDSPN
-241 IYMDLPGISVL
+241 YMDLPGLSVL

-274 LAAKSIQEAQKG
+274 LAAKSLPEAQKG
-286 MAFAAYIKLFVPII
+286 MAFAAYVKLFVPII

-313 ELSKPDQAYPEM
+313 DLSKPDQAYPEM

-348 LSSMSNSISTIFTM
+348 LSSMTNSISTIFTM
-362 DIYKKLINKEASEHK
+362 DIYRNVINRSASEHK
-377 LVFVGRLT
+377 LVFIGRAT
-385 AFAAMLI
+385 AFVAMVI
-392 AIVLAKPLVG
+392 AVLLAKPLVG
-402 QSEQAFQ
+402 KSEQAFQ

-430 FWKKANANSALV
+430 FWKKATAASALT
-442 AAIASVVLSWS
+442 AAISSVVLSWL
-453 FKVFLPEVPFMD
+453 FKIYLPEVPFMD

-470 FILCCVLAALVT
+470 FILCCVLAAAVT
-482 YLGGAKE
+482 LLSGAKE
-489 QSNAIHLDDISF
+489 QANAVDLKDVSF
-501 KTTSGFN
+501 KTTSEFN
-508 IASVGV
+508 VAAVGV
-514 VLILAAIYATWW
+514 VLILATIYAAWW

>member
-1 MHLNALDLTVFGL
+1 MILNGLDIGV
-14 YAVILIFVAY
+14 LIVYTLVLLGVAW
-24 WVSREKKGHE
+24 WVSRDEKGHD
-34 KDASDYFLASKS
+34 KNANDYFLASKS

-102 LARGIYT
+102 LAKGIYT

-122 RTIMAIFWLALYTFV
+122 RTVMAIFWLALYTFV

-157 MLYGMVFLVLFSMVY
+157 MLYGMVFLALFSMTY

-182 MTDIIQVIMLVLGG
+182 MTDIIQVALLVLGG

-209 GNGVIEGFSTL
+209 GTGIVSGFSIL
-220 LEKAPEKF
+220 LENAPEKF
-228 DMIISSDNPNYDK
+228 DMILSPENPNY
-241 IYMDLPGISVL
+241 INLPGISVL

-286 MAFAAYIKLFVPII
+286 MAFAAYVKLFVPII

-313 ELSKPDQAYPEM
+313 GLAKADQAYPEM
-325 MKLLPHGLL
+325 MKLLPHGML
-334 GIAFAALVAAIASS
+334 GVAFAALVAAIASS
-348 LSSMSNSISTIFTM
+348 LSSMSNSVSTIFTM
-362 DIYKKLINKEASEHK
+362 DIYKKIINPQATEHK
-377 LVFVGRLT
+377 LVFVGRAT
-385 AFAAMLI
+385 ATIAMII
-392 AIVLAKPLVG
+392 AVLLAKPLVG
-402 QSEQAFQ
+402 KSEQAFQ

-430 FWKKANANSALV
+430 FWKKATAASALT
-442 AAIASVVLSWS
+442 AAVASVALSWA
-453 FKVFLPEVPFMD
+453 FKIYLPEMPFMD

-470 FILCCVLAALVT
+470 FILCCVLAVAVT
-482 YLGGAKE
+482 YLAGAKVQE
-489 QSNAIHLDDISF
+489 NSIDLNGISF
-501 KTTSGFN
+501 KTTGGFN
-508 IASVGV
+508 AAGIGV
-514 VLILAAIYATWW
+514 ILILIAIYATWW

>member
-1 MHLNALDLTVFGL
+1 MILNGLDIGVLIAYTL
-14 YAVILIFVAY
+14 ILLFVAY
-24 WVSREKKGHE
+24 WVSRDEKGHE
-34 KDASDYFLASKS
+34 KNANDYFLASKS

-72 GYVIGMG
+72 GFVIGMG
-79 IAAYELMAAITLII
+79 IAAYELMAAITLIV
-93 IAKYFLPIF
+93 IAKYFLPVF
-102 LARGIYT
+102 LAKGIYT
-109 MPQFLENRYDGRV
+109 MPQFLEGRYDGRV

-144 LGSLAISQFLGVD
+144 LGSLAISQFLGID
-157 MLYGMVFLVLFSMVY
+157 MLYGMIFLVMFSMAY
-172 SIYGGLKAVA
+172 SVYGGLKAVA
-182 MTDIIQVIMLVLGG
+182 MTDIIQVILLVLGG
-196 LFVSYLALNQISG
+196 LCVSYLALNQISG
-209 GNGVIEGFSTL
+209 DTGVIKGFATL
-220 LEKAPEKF
+220 MEKAPEKF
-228 DMIISSDNPNYDK
+228 DMILSKDNPNY
-241 IYMDLPGISVL
+241 ISLPGISVL

-274 LAAKSIQEAQKG
+274 LAAKSLQEAQKG
-286 MAFAAYIKLFVPII
+286 MAFAAYVKLFVPVI

-313 ELSKPDQAYPEM
+313 DLSKPDQAYPEM

-362 DIYKKLINKEASEHK
+362 DIYKKLINPNATEHK
-377 LVFVGRLT
+377 LVFVGRST
-385 AFAAMLI
+385 ALI
-392 AIVLAKPLVG
+392 AMIIAVLLAKPLVG
-402 QSEQAFQ
+402 QSQQAFQ

-430 FWKKANANSALV
+430 FWKKASANSALA
-442 AAIASVVLSWS
+442 AAIASVVFSAL
-453 FKVFLPEVPFMD
+453 FYTFLPEFPFMD
-465 RVGLV
+465 RVGVV
-470 FILCCVLAALVT
+470 FVLCCVLAAVVT
-482 YLGGAKE
+482 LLGGAKE
-489 QSNAIHLDDISF
+489 QPNAIHLDDVSF

-508 IASVGV
+508 VASVGV
-514 VLILAAIYATWW
+514 ILILIAIYATWW

>member
-1 MHLNALDLTVFGL
+1 MILNGLDIGVLIAYTL
-14 YAVILIFVAY
+14 ILLFVAY
-24 WVSREKKGHE
+24 WVSRDEKGHE
-34 KDASDYFLASKS
+34 KNANDYFLASKS

-72 GYVIGMG
+72 GFVIGMG
-79 IAAYELMAAITLII
+79 IAAYELMAAITLIV

-102 LARGIYT
+102 LAKGIYT
-109 MPQFLENRYDGRV
+109 MPQFLEGRYDGRV

-144 LGSLAISQFLGVD
+144 LGSLAISQFLGID
-157 MLYGMVFLVLFSMVY
+157 MLYGMIFLVMFSMAY
-172 SIYGGLKAVA
+172 SVYGGLKAVA
-182 MTDIIQVIMLVLGG
+182 MTDIIQVILLVMGG

-209 GNGVIEGFSTL
+209 DTGIINGFTTL
-220 LEKAPEKF
+220 MDKAPEKF
-228 DMIISSDNPNYDK
+228 DMILSKDNPNY
-241 IYMDLPGISVL
+241 ISLPGISVL

-274 LAAKSIQEAQKG
+274 LAAKSLQEAQKG
-286 MAFAAYIKLFVPII
+286 MAFAAYVKLFVPII

-313 ELSKPDQAYPEM
+313 DLSKPDQAYPEM

-334 GIAFAALVAAIASS
+334 GVAFAALVAAIASS

-362 DIYKKLINKEASEHK
+362 DIYKKLINPNATEHK
-377 LVFVGRLT
+377 LVFVGRST
-385 AFAAMLI
+385 ALVAMII
-392 AIVLAKPLVG
+392 AILLAKPLVG
-402 QSEQAFQ
+402 QSQQAFQ

-430 FWKKANANSALV
+430 FWKKASANSALA
-442 AAIASVVLSWS
+442 AAIASVVFSAL
-453 FKVFLPEVPFMD
+453 FYKFLPEFPFMD
-465 RVGLV
+465 RVGVV
-470 FILCCVLAALVT
+470 FVLCCVLAAAVT
-482 YLGGAKE
+482 LLGGAKE
-489 QSNAIHLDDISF
+489 QANAIHLDDVSF

-508 IASVGV
+508 VASVGV
-514 VLILAAIYATWW
+514 ILILIAIYATWW